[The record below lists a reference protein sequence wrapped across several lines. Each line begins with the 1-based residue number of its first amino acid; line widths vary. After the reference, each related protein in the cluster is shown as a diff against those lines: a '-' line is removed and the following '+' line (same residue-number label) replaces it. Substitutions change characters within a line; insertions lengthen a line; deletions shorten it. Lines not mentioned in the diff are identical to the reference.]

1 MCLDEASSVCN
12 PKELSHDSS
21 NKARIFTIAE
31 HAKRVKLLRAKRELR
46 LRRVSKSDAF
56 KVATRT
62 YETFG
67 LGAFATWVSTEHAIS
82 AVSDD
87 EVTVMFCGDFCVPNL
102 HTLDDMHSAFV
113 RYVYLFRSLD
123 ARGLVFV
130 LFLRVN
136 PRANCEGAQINIS
149 EFVQLFN
156 ELFPAKQRGVGG
168 AKNENARTRP
178 MPKHVLT
185 HTKTLS
191 SFLKSEANRWTRT
204 RKFPT
209 RNACSISTAGRIIF
223 ACTKGERTSAIRR

>member
-56 KVATRT
+56 KEATRT

-113 RYVYLFRSLD
+113 RF
-123 ARGLVFV
+123 VFV
-130 LFLRVN
+130 LLFVLLLSSSFVMFA
-136 PRANCEGAQINIS
+136 RAEKRCTDGVKIS
-149 EFVQLFN
+149 SFCV
-156 ELFPAKQRGVGG
+156 P
-168 AKNENARTRP
+168 ENA
-178 MPKHVLT
+178 
-185 HTKTLS
+185 KTTPL
-191 SFLKSEANRWTRT
+191 LMRV
-204 RKFPT
+204 
-209 RNACSISTAGRIIF
+209 
-223 ACTKGERTSAIRR
+223 

>member
-1 MCLDEASSVCN
+1 MQRFINTFCGGSHQENARKYQQQPKSPSNASNGKGSFFICLDEASSVCN

-56 KVATRT
+56 KEATRT

-113 RYVYLFRSLD
+113 RFVFFLLFFFFVFFVCNVR
-123 ARGLVFV
+123 ARGKEV
-130 LFLRVN
+130 
-136 PRANCEGAQINIS
+136 
-149 EFVQLFN
+149 
-156 ELFPAKQRGVGG
+156 
-168 AKNENARTRP
+168 
-178 MPKHVLT
+178 H
-185 HTKTLS
+185 
-191 SFLKSEANRWTRT
+191 RW
-204 RKFPT
+204 
-209 RNACSISTAGRIIF
+209 CM
-223 ACTKGERTSAIRR
+223 

>member
-56 KVATRT
+56 KEATRT

-113 RYVYLFRSLD
+113 RF
-123 ARGLVFV
+123 VFV
-130 LFLRVN
+130 LLFFFFVFFVCN
-136 PRANCEGAQINIS
+136 VRARGKEVHRWCENI
-149 EFVQLFN
+149 FILC
-156 ELFPAKQRGVGG
+156 P
-168 AKNENARTRP
+168 
-178 MPKHVLT
+178 
-185 HTKTLS
+185 
-191 SFLKSEANRWTRT
+191 
-204 RKFPT
+204 
-209 RNACSISTAGRIIF
+209 
-223 ACTKGERTSAIRR
+223 

>member
-1 MCLDEASSVCN
+1 MQRFINTFCGGSHQENARKYQQQPKSPSNASIGKGSFFICLDEASSVCN

-56 KVATRT
+56 KEATRT

-113 RYVYLFRSLD
+113 RFVFFFFLFFFVFFVCNVR
-123 ARGLVFV
+123 ARGKEV
-130 LFLRVN
+130 
-136 PRANCEGAQINIS
+136 
-149 EFVQLFN
+149 
-156 ELFPAKQRGVGG
+156 
-168 AKNENARTRP
+168 
-178 MPKHVLT
+178 H
-185 HTKTLS
+185 
-191 SFLKSEANRWTRT
+191 RW
-204 RKFPT
+204 
-209 RNACSISTAGRIIF
+209 CM
-223 ACTKGERTSAIRR
+223 

>member
-1 MCLDEASSVCN
+1 MQRFINTFMRGGSHQENARKYQREPKSPSNASIGKGSFFMCLDEASSVCN

-56 KVATRT
+56 KEATRT

-113 RYVYLFRSLD
+113 RF
-123 ARGLVFV
+123 VFV
-130 LFLRVN
+130 LLFVLLCLLR
-136 PRANCEGAQINIS
+136 
-149 EFVQLFN
+149 L
-156 ELFPAKQRGVGG
+156 
-168 AKNENARTRP
+168 
-178 MPKHVLT
+178 
-185 HTKTLS
+185 
-191 SFLKSEANRWTRT
+191 
-204 RKFPT
+204 
-209 RNACSISTAGRIIF
+209 
-223 ACTKGERTSAIRR
+223 

>member
-1 MCLDEASSVCN
+1 MEGKKIPHNRERRANERERNETKRTSETKERNKHAKIHKHILRRQPPRNARKYQQQPKSPSNASNGKGSFFICLDEASSVCN

-56 KVATRT
+56 KEATRT

-113 RYVYLFRSLD
+113 RF
-123 ARGLVFV
+123 VF
-130 LFLRVN
+130 FFFF
-136 PRANCEGAQINIS
+136 S
-149 EFVQLFN
+149 S
-156 ELFPAKQRGVGG
+156 
-168 AKNENARTRP
+168 
-178 MPKHVLT
+178 
-185 HTKTLS
+185 LS
-191 SFLKSEANRWTRT
+191 SSFVMFARAEKRCTDG
-204 RKFPT
+204 
-209 RNACSISTAGRIIF
+209 ACENIF
-223 ACTKGERTSAIRR
+223 ILCP